1 MTSTYT
7 WLVVFGLSAM
17 VLTMRWS
24 FLILPRRFQPKGA
37 LAQALGFAP
46 LAALVAICMPEVMK
60 FQIESFK
67 NPSLGLFG
75 AIANDWRLWGGLAML
90 VVTITFRSSKSA
102 ALFGLIAAAVIV
114 FLIK

>member
-1 MTSTYT
+1 MTNTT
-7 WLVVFGLSAM
+7 IWLVILGLSAM
-17 VLTMRWS
+17 VVTMRWS

-67 NPSLGLFG
+67 NPSLALFG
-75 AIANDWRLWGGLAML
+75 AISNDWRLWGGLAML

-102 ALFGLIAAAVIV
+102 ALFGLIAAALIV

>member
-1 MTSTYT
+1 MTNTYI
-7 WLVVFGLSAM
+7 WLVILGLSTM
-17 VLTMRWS
+17 VVTMRWS

-67 NPSLGLFG
+67 NPSLSLFG
-75 AIANDWRLWGGLAML
+75 AISNDWRLWGGLAML
-90 VVTITFRSSKSA
+90 TVSVIFRSSKSA
-102 ALFGLIAAAVIV
+102 ALFGLIAAAIIV
-114 FLIK
+114 FSIK